1 MIIYM
6 KVCNT
11 KGVLVSWKQWFSYI
25 IEKKIK
31 IKISAHFQPIFDFE
45 LRGKRSRAE
54 LKILQLE
61 PARLGLITSMYAQ
74 ELRLNPQKG
83 CSNPSQIQTKQT
95 NKADWNKYDQIASEC
110 SGVGLS
116 CEMQELHLKISSR
129 IKRNGRRIGK
139 RTRALCP
146 VFLNIFLKLK

>member
-1 MIIYM
+1 MYFLI
-6 KVCNT
+6 
-11 KGVLVSWKQWFSYI
+11 
-25 IEKKIK
+25 
-31 IKISAHFQPIFDFE
+31 FE
-45 LRGKRSRAE
+45 LKFFLRAERKRSRAE
-54 LKILQLE
+54 PSRTE
-61 PARLGLITSMYAQ
+61 NCSARLGLITSMYAQ